1 MALIDL
7 YRQSVAAFADRVG
20 EVGPDQWTAPTPCP
34 DWDVR
39 GLVNHVVSEELW
51 SVPLFAGA
59 TIAEVGD
66 RFAGD
71 LLGDNPAL
79 HAAEAGED
87 ARAAVGETG
96 ALERAIHL
104 SFGDTSA
111 IEYVH
116 QLFAEHLIHL
126 WDLAVA
132 TGTDRTLDPASVRA
146 CLEWFTAR
154 EDYYRDAGVIGP
166 RAPVPDPTSPQSLLL
181 GAFGRDPVAPTPRST
196 PPVRQ

>member
-1 MALIDL
+1 MELIDL

-20 EVGPDQWTAPTPCP
+20 EVRPDQWTAPTPCP

-39 GLVNHVVSEELW
+39 TLVNHVVSEERW

-66 RFAGD
+66 RVSGD
-71 LLGDNPAL
+71 LLGDDPAL

-96 ALERAIHL
+96 ALERTIHL
-104 SFGDTSA
+104 SFGDTPA

-116 QLFAEHLIHL
+116 QLLADHVIHL

-132 TGTDRTLDPASVRA
+132 TGTERALDSEAVA
-146 CLEWFTAR
+146 VCLAWFAER
-154 EDYYRDAGVIGP
+154 EDIFRKAGAIGP
-166 RAPVPDPTSPQSLLL
+166 RVDVPAGADPEDRLLS
-181 GAFGRDPVAPTPRST
+181 AYGRDPYQKGAS
-196 PPVRQ
+196 